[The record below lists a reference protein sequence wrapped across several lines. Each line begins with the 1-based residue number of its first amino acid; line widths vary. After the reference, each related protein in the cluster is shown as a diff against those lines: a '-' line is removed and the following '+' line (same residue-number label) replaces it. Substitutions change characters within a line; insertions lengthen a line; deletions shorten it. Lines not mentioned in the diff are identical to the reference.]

1 MSVACKSG
9 IIREC
14 EPEISRE
21 NEYGIIPEDKSVGSD
36 GLNIGI
42 QVSSFR
48 PVLKTAEEVSVACK
62 QMRSMGCRVVQ
73 LQWID
78 MSVPIDSIAEAM
90 RENDLVSVSVQEIY
104 ETFLQN
110 KVYYL
115 DLMEATGSTWLCISR
130 IPADRKSPE
139 GLPLFFEELRELM
152 AELKERGMKLCF
164 HPVSADYELTG
175 HSTMATNTMMGPSTM
190 AIDVMMEALPEMD
203 LCLDLYHC
211 LRCGIDVPAMLK
223 KYEGRICM
231 VHFKEGQKREVT
243 LQDGTISEK
252 EVLVPVGSGDTD
264 WTDII
269 RACQATKVPYI
280 FAEQE
285 SWEGDPF
292 EALAQ
297 GFHYLKSQFLGI

>member
-1 MSVACKSG
+1 MSVACKPG
-9 IIREC
+9 INREN

-21 NEYGIIPEDKSVGSD
+21 CEYGIKPEDKSVGSEA
-36 GLNIGI
+36 LNIGI

-48 PVLKTAEEVSVACK
+48 PVLKTAEEVRVACK
-62 QMRSMGCRVVQ
+62 QMRSMGCRIVQ

-78 MSVPIDSIAEAM
+78 MSVPIDSIAEAV

-110 KVYYL
+110 KAYYL
-115 DLMEATGSTWLCISR
+115 DLMEATGSTWLCVSR

-139 GLPLFFEELRELM
+139 GLSLFFEELRELM
-152 AELKERGMKLCF
+152 TELKKRGMKLCF
-164 HPVSADYELTG
+164 HPVSADYEMTG
-175 HSTMATNTMMGPSTM
+175 HATAAVDAKMGLSDTTIDAMMA
-190 AIDVMMEALPEMD
+190 ALPELD

-211 LRCGIDVPAMLK
+211 LRCRIDVPAMLK

-269 RACQATKVPYI
+269 RTCQATKVPYI

-297 GFHYLKSQFLGI
+297 GFHYLESQFQGI

>member
-1 MSVACKSG
+1 MSVACKPG
-9 IIREC
+9 NNREN

-21 NEYGIIPEDKSVGSD
+21 NEYGIKSEDKSVGSD

-62 QMRSMGCRVVQ
+62 QMRSMGCRIVQ

-78 MSVPIDSIAEAM
+78 MSVPIDSITEAM
-90 RENDLVSVSVQEIY
+90 RESGLVSVSVQEIY

-110 KVYYL
+110 KAYYL
-115 DLMEATGSTWLCISR
+115 DLMEATGSTWLCVSR

-139 GLPLFFEELRELM
+139 GLPLFFEELRKLI

-175 HSTMATNTMMGPSTM
+175 HSTMA
-190 AIDVMMEALPEMD
+190 IDAMMEALPEMD

-231 VHFKEGQKREVT
+231 VHFKEGQKRKAT
-243 LQDGTISEK
+243 LQDGTISER

-297 GFHYLKSQFLGI
+297 GFHYLKSQFQGI